1 MVLTARSGRHA
12 LKNKISEMGYDV
24 QDQEF
29 ETIYDQ
35 FLSVADKKKRVYDDD
50 LAVIVQDVIF
60 AHLGHGKLYALESY
74 KVTTGNGE
82 VPEARVRLKREEV
95 ILEATS
101 EGDGPIDAI
110 FKAVDKVVGSYHK
123 LEDFQVKAV
132 TETKEAMGVATV
144 RVSRDDFRALGRGS
158 STDILKASA
167 RAYVQAINRL
177 YWLMRRDAETRQS
190 DSPV

>member
-1 MVLTARSGRHA
+1 M
-12 LKNKISEMGYDV
+12 
-24 QDQEF
+24 
-29 ETIYDQ
+29 
-35 FLSVADKKKRVYDDD
+35 
-50 LAVIVQDVIF
+50 AVIVQDVIF
-60 AHLGHGKLYALESY
+60 AHLDHGKLYKLESY
-74 KVTTGNGE
+74 KVATGNGE
-82 VPEARVRLKREEV
+82 VPEARVRLRREEV
-95 ILEATS
+95 VLEAS
-101 EGDGPIDAI
+101 AQGDGPIDAI
-110 FKAVDKVVGSYHK
+110 FKAIDKVVGAFHK

-144 RVSRDDFRALGRGS
+144 RIYREGFRALGRGS